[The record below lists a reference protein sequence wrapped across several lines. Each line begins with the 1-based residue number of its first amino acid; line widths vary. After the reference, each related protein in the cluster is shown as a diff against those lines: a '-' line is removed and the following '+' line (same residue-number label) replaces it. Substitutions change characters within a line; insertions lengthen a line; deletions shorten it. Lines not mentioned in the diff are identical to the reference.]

1 MLVISSEMK
10 KRLHRTFQVSLEF
23 PENQVPGFL
32 SVDRNL
38 YTRRFRDQEE
48 NVALF
53 RDFGVSVLHEQTSF
67 EKTSLAK
74 CRKRLG
80 KKGFPRSFYSTET
93 NKPGRRELSA
103 LFQSLKFPF
112 VPE

>member
-1 MLVISSEMK
+1 MLIISSEMK
-10 KRLHRTFQVSLEF
+10 RSLHRTFQVSSEF

-38 YTRRFRDQEE
+38 YTGRFRDQEE
-48 NVALF
+48 KAALLGDF
-53 RDFGVSVLHEQTSF
+53 RVSVLHEQTSF
-67 EKTSLAK
+67 EKMSLVK

-103 LFQSLKFPF
+103 LFQKPQIPLCT
-112 VPE
+112 

>member
-1 MLVISSEMK
+1 MLIISSEMK
-10 KRLHRTFQVSLEF
+10 KRLHRTFQVSSEF

-38 YTRRFRDQEE
+38 YTRRFRDQKE

-67 EKTSLAK
+67 EKMSLVK

-80 KKGFPRSFYSTET
+80 KKGFPVAFTAQKQT
-93 NKPGRRELSA
+93 NLAGGSSL
-103 LFQSLKFPF
+103 LFFESLKFPF

>member
-10 KRLHRTFQVSLEF
+10 SLHRTFQVSSEF

-48 NVALF
+48 KAALF
-53 RDFGVSVLHEQTSF
+53 GDFGVSVLHEQMTSF
-67 EKTSLAK
+67 EKTSLVK

-103 LFQSLKFPF
+103 LFQKPPIPLCT
-112 VPE
+112 